1 MKVLTDYIPFSPK
14 KESFAVGLR
23 IFLSLQNRKKA
34 LLKFVQ
40 PAINRNETKRYDKEN
55 QMRKEVS
62 L

>member
-40 PAINRNETKRYDKEN
+40 PAINKNGTKRYAQKN
-55 QMRKEVS
+55 KCGRV
-62 L
+62 